1 MMHALLPAPLMPTA
15 TVAVLLSSL
24 ALLSAV
30 RADGGTSRDDGG
42 WQSARPSTPAGA
54 VQANRAATPP
64 IIIGHRGA
72 SGHRPEHTIEAYTLA
87 IEQGADFIEPDLVAT
102 KDGVLIARHENEIGS
117 TTDVAV
123 KFPDRKA
130 TKTIDGAAIT
140 GWFSEDFTLA
150 EVKTL
155 RAKERLASR
164 SQAFNG
170 RFAIPT
176 FEEVV
181 ALAKTK
187 SIEQERPIG
196 VYPETKHPSYFKG
209 IGLALEPRLLAVLDA
224 ARWNSATAPVFIQ
237 SFEVNNLRE
246 LHGLTNVRLIQLM
259 SPGGRPGDDSPRT
272 YAEMATP
279 EGLRDIATYA
289 AGVGAHQRLIVPAD
303 KAGVLGTPTSL
314 VTDAHAAGL
323 LVHVWTLRDEPA
335 FLASGYRGDPTREH
349 TQFTQLGVDG
359 IFTDFPDT
367 AMRACEQAGSRR

>member
-1 MMHALLPAPLMPTA
+1 MMHSLFPTPLMPA
-15 TVAVLLSSL
+15 AAVAVLLSSL
-24 ALLSAV
+24 AVLSAAS
-30 RADGGTSRDDGG
+30 ADGGRASEAGDQQPVRGSTR
-42 WQSARPSTPAGA
+42 AEAAPTKTASTP
-54 VQANRAATPP
+54 PL
-64 IIIGHRGA
+64 IIGHRGA
-72 SGHRPEHTIEAYTLA
+72 SGHRPEHTIESYTLA

-117 TTDVAV
+117 TTDVAT

-130 TKTIDGAAIT
+130 TKTIDGQAIT

-150 EVKTL
+150 EIRTL

-196 VYPETKHPSYFKG
+196 VYPETKHPSYFKS
-209 IGLALEPRLLAVLDA
+209 IGLALEPRLLAVLEA

-237 SFEVNNLRE
+237 SFEVNNLRQ
-246 LHGLTNVRLIQLM
+246 LRDMTPVRLIQLM
-259 SPGGRPGDDSPRT
+259 NPGGRPADDSPRT

-289 AGVGAHQRLIVPAD
+289 AGIGAHQRLIVPAD

-314 VTDAHAAGL
+314 VTDAHTAGL

-335 FLASGYRGDPTREH
+335 FLAAGYHGDPTREH

-367 AMRACEQAGSRR
+367 AMRAREQGAARR